1 MSKVNLLPPELRQKQ
16 AERRTTTLVAA
27 IGAAVITLILVFYFF
42 QTMQLDS
49 AEQEL
54 ADQQAT
60 NAGLS
65 AQIAELQPYAD
76 LQADLQAKQQLVD
89 TLYANEVSWAGVLL
103 DISRVIPDESYLTNL
118 TGQITAVTGTQAT
131 PPVEG
136 TSASLIGNVTFSGV
150 AQETRTIADWL
161 TRLEQIRGWVN
172 PWVNN
177 SQETAA
183 FSRDYTF
190 DGSVDLTIEAA
201 TERGRGRRT

>member
-136 TSASLIGNVTFSGV
+136 TSTSLIGNVTFSGV